1 MAPYVSENFVKSFIL
16 IIHWKEKGKGK
27 NQEKTMF
34 AKDTLPPEMN
44 NQIELL
50 ITDFKTIIVLK

>member
-1 MAPYVSENFVKSFIL
+1 
-16 IIHWKEKGKGK
+16 
-27 NQEKTMF
+27 MF

-50 ITDFKTIIVLK
+50 ITNFKTIIIVLK